1 MTAFATAS
9 VTAPLQLFD
18 FHPVLADFRSAVL
31 QGLSQTP
38 KRIPATWLY
47 DQRGAELFDQI
58 TALEEYY
65 LTRTEMQILQERAV
79 EIGDR
84 ITQGALVE
92 FGSGSSQKIR
102 ILFDALRAKGKALP
116 VYVGLDI
123 SKQHLQQS
131 CEDLQRDYPELA
143 AIAICADYTQPLRLP
158 DVPVLQNRHK
168 TAFFPG
174 STLGN
179 LEPEDA
185 IAFLKTVAHLI
196 GPGGDLLIGIDLQ
209 KSKSIL
215 EPAYDDAQGISAQ
228 FALNV
233 LTRMNRELG
242 ANFDLAQFRYEA
254 VYNEALGRIEMY
266 IVSQI
271 AQTVEVAGE
280 AIAFAAGERLYT
292 EHSYKYTPA
301 QFNQLAAQAGFRT
314 RSVWTDS
321 QALFMVVDLATCP

>member
-18 FHPVLADFRSAVL
+18 FHPVLADFRSAVW
-31 QGLSQTP
+31 QGLGQTP
-38 KRIPATWLY
+38 KRIAATWLY

-143 AIAICADYTQPLRLP
+143 AIAICADYTQPLGLP
-158 DVPVLQNRHK
+158 DVPVLRNRHK

-196 GPGGDLLIGIDLQ
+196 GPSGDLLIGIDLQ
-209 KSKSIL
+209 KSKSTL

-254 VYNEALGRIEMY
+254 VYNEVAGRIEMY

-301 QFNQLAAQAGFRT
+301 QFKQLAAQAGFKT
-314 RSVWTDS
+314 RSVWTDA